1 MLKENKLKENC
12 IRIRIWV
19 KIRGL
24 DSGFPIGLDP
34 YPGQLHPDSQP
45 RLSSFG
51 EYISSS
57 DSSSDLA
64 LTSTL
69 AWLYLIL
76 WLCTWLR
83 IWLWIKHWGWIRI
96 WLWIWYWL
104 TFGFSLALTL
114 SHTSEPN
121 FCVNRALAL
130 NPDLAHFWLRL
141 GFVSW
146 SIFDYNRDP
155 DPQYERK

>member
-24 DSGFPIGLDP
+24 YSGFPIGLDP

-64 LTSTL
+64 LTLSHL
-69 AWLYLIL
+69 
-76 WLCTWLR
+76 
-83 IWLWIKHWGWIRI
+83 
-96 WLWIWYWL
+96 
-104 TFGFSLALTL
+104 LALYFAPNLALDQTL
-114 SHTSEPN
+114 GLNSD
-121 FCVNRALAL
+121 LAL
-130 NPDLAHFWLRL
+130 NLILAHFWPQFSSD
-141 GFVSW
+141 FVSFFG
-146 SIFDYNRDP
+146 SKFLCQSGFSFESGFGSLLTSTLLCLLIHL
-155 DPQYERK
+155 